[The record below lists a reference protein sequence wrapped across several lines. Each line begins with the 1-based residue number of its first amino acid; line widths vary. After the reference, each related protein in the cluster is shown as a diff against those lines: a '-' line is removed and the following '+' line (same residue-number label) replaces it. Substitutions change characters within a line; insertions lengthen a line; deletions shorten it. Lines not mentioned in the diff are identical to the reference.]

1 MSDANPAKFKTLV
14 TLLGERFQLDQMNVQ
29 IKEAAFL
36 PVCWSARYD
45 LNIPFCAGKH
55 CSV

>member
-29 IKEAAFL
+29 LKEAAFL

-45 LNIPFCAGKH
+45 LNIPFCAGKP
-55 CSV
+55 CGV